1 MITSPNLS
9 PESAAAYLS
18 VSVSYLNKLRVVGG
32 GPIYSKMG
40 ARRVVYR
47 VADLDSWLAAS
58 RRRSTSEAIPA

>member
-1 MITSPNLS
+1 MMTSPNVS

-32 GPIYSKMG
+32 GPVYSKIG

-47 VADLDSWLAAS
+47 VADLDAWLAAT
-58 RRRSTSEAIPA
+58 RRKSTSEAISA